1 MKRVLLRGPFL
12 TVSGYGV
19 HARQVAR
26 WALQN
31 PDWDVKFQTLG
42 WGITPWILDKNAEM
56 GLAGKIMER
65 SISHENIVGF
75 DLSIQVQLPNEWDS
89 RLARTNIGVTAAVET
104 DKCNPQWI
112 DCCNKMNAVVVP
124 SSHTKKTLM
133 NSGNVTSPIHVI
145 PESFYDEIL
154 HSRSSSTDFN
164 FSTSFNFLVFG
175 QITGS
180 NPENDRKNLFYT
192 LKWMFEEFKDEKDVG
207 IVFKANSGKMTRID
221 RAVTTKF
228 VTQIVKEVRASEFP
242 RIHLVHGNMKNEE
255 MIDLMTHPSVKCMVS
270 LTRGEGYGLPL
281 LESAAVG
288 LPIIATNWSGHTDF
302 LDEENYLPID
312 YSLVNVHES
321 RIDGKIFIPG
331 SKWAMPSESDAK
343 KKMRKFYQKS
353 NTVKYKATEMSKR
366 IRKDYSFAS
375 VSKMYDQKLADFI

>member
-1 MKRVLLRGPFL
+1 
-12 TVSGYGV
+12 
-19 HARQVAR
+19 
-26 WALQN
+26 
-31 PDWDVKFQTLG
+31 
-42 WGITPWILDKNAEM
+42 
-56 GLAGKIMER
+56 
-65 SISHENIVGF
+65 
-75 DLSIQVQLPNEWDS
+75 
-89 RLARTNIGVTAAVET
+89 
-104 DKCNPQWI
+104 
-112 DCCNKMNAVVVP
+112 
-124 SSHTKKTLM
+124 
-133 NSGNVTSPIHVI
+133 
-145 PESFYDEIL
+145 
-154 HSRSSSTDFN
+154 
-164 FSTSFNFLVFG
+164 
-175 QITGS
+175 
-180 NPENDRKNLFYT
+180 
-192 LKWMFEEFKDEKDVG
+192 MFEEFKDEKDVG

-228 VTQIVKEVRASEFP
+228 VTQIVKEVRGSEFP

-331 SKWAMPSESDAK
+331 SKWAMPSETDAK
-343 KKMRKFYQKS
+343 KKLRKFYQKS

>member
-31 PDWDVKFQTLG
+31 PNWDVRFQTLG
-42 WGITPWILDKNAEM
+42 WGITPWILDKNAEG
-56 GLAGKIMER
+56 GLIEKIMER
-65 SISHENIVGF
+65 SISQDAISSF
-75 DLSIQVQLPNEWDS
+75 DLSIQIQLPNEWDP
-89 RLARTNIGVTAAVET
+89 RIARSNIGVTAAVET

-112 DCCNKMNAVVVP
+112 DCCNRMNAVIVP
-124 SSHTKKTLM
+124 SNHTKKTLM
-133 NSGNVTSPIHVI
+133 SSGKVIPPVHVI

-154 HSRSSSTDFN
+154 ETRETNTEFN

-175 QITGS
+175 QITGN

-192 LKWMFEEFKDEKDVG
+192 LKWIFEEFKDEKDVG
-207 IVFKANSGKMTRID
+207 IVFKANSGKMTKID
-221 RAVTTKF
+221 RMMTSKF
-228 VTQIVKEVRASEFP
+228 VSQILKETRKTEFP
-242 RIHLVHGNMKNEE
+242 KVHLVHGNMKNEE
-255 MIDLMTHPSVKCMVS
+255 MISLMTHPTVKCMVS

-281 LESAAVG
+281 LEAAAVG
-288 LPIIATNWSGHTDF
+288 LPVIATNWSGHTDF
-302 LDEENYLPID
+302 LDEENYIPVD
-312 YSLVNVHES
+312 YNLTNVHES

-331 SKWAMPSESDAK
+331 SKWAMPQEADAK

-353 NTVKYKATEMSKR
+353 NTVKYKALEMSKR
-366 IRKDYSFAS
+366 IKRDYSFS
-375 VSKMYDQKLADFI
+375 SISKVYDQKLVDLI